1 MQSVGPCTAPEA
13 VNLSQWLRLPR
24 EIPKVLKRCGYFA
37 KLPESLATLDD
48 ALRQDKDKRLAER
61 LPNNVL
67 TIVVV
72 DLHVIERLEEL
83 EEDKLRV
90 G

>member
-1 MQSVGPCTAPEA
+1 MV
-13 VNLSQWLRLPR
+13 
-24 EIPKVLKRCGYFA
+24 
-37 KLPESLATLDD
+37 
-48 ALRQDKDKRLAER
+48 ER

-90 G
+90 GYVSFHAGGELRQVLELAPSVRKRDVTDGEAAHKL